1 MLLKLTA
8 KVLLT
13 TLSINTLKNPAVRRF
28 VVRFYLPIG
37 RLAPISLTM
46 MAAVS
51 ALLVNGLTPVLAAE
65 PSQGADSAALS
76 TSTAS
81 ISPAKLALLKELCDL
96 LAPGKNA
103 EESLNVTFAQQE
115 KQLSTILN
123 AMSARGPAGATAEEG
138 QKLKEAIISRQMK
151 ILKRTQELFREKIDL
166 NSLCNTIYVSI
177 YNKHFD
183 EKQLKDLIS
192 FYKSPTGSHFREVQT
207 AIVDEAMAMTSRDIQ
222 SKIIA
227 ISKQVE
233 SELRPEVIAPAGAAP
248 AAPQSGDKAKPDNTT
263 DKK

>member
-1 MLLKLTA
+1 M
-8 KVLLT
+8 
-13 TLSINTLKNPAVRRF
+13 
-28 VVRFYLPIG
+28 RFYIPSW
-37 RLAPISLTM
+37 SLFARTLGLCSVI
-46 MAAVS
+46 AFTFANS
-51 ALLVNGLTPVLAAE
+51 ANIVLAAT
-65 PSQGADSAALS
+65 PQDAGDSAALS
-76 TSTAS
+76 TSTVD
-81 ISPAKLALLKELCDL
+81 ISPAKLALLKELCEL

-115 KQLSTILN
+115 RQMTAIFN
-123 AMSARGPAGATAEEG
+123 AMAGSRGPAGASAEEA
-138 QKLKEAIISRQMK
+138 QRAKEALISRQMK
-151 ILKRTQELFREKIDL
+151 ILKRTQQLFREKIDL
-166 NSLCNTIYVSI
+166 NSLCNTIYISI

-183 EKQLKDLIS
+183 EKQLKDLIA

-233 SELRPEVIAPAGAAP
+233 AELRPEVSP
-248 AAPQSGDKAKPDNTT
+248 AAPVTPPSGDKVAPVQDK

>member
-1 MLLKLTA
+1 MRFYIPSGSLSA
-8 KVLLT
+8 R
-13 TLSINTLKNPAVRRF
+13 TLSLFSVMALTFANSSNTA
-28 VVRFYLPIG
+28 
-37 RLAPISLTM
+37 LAAKPQ
-46 MAAVS
+46 
-51 ALLVNGLTPVLAAE
+51 VNGE
-65 PSQGADSAALS
+65 SAVLS
-76 TSTAS
+76 TSTVD
-81 ISPAKLALLKELCDL
+81 ISPAKLALLNELCQL

-115 KQLSTILN
+115 KQMTAIFN
-123 AMSARGPAGATAEEG
+123 AMVGSRGPAGASAEEV
-138 QKLKEAIISRQMK
+138 QKAKEAKEALISRQLK
-151 ILKRTQELFREKIDL
+151 ILKRTQQLFREKIDL
-166 NSLCNTIYVSI
+166 NSLCNAIYISI

-183 EKQLKDLIS
+183 EKQLKDLIT

-233 SELRPEVIAPAGAAP
+233 AELRTEVAP
-248 AAPQSGDKAKPDNTT
+248 AAPVTPPTADKVAPDQNK

>member
-1 MLLKLTA
+1 M
-8 KVLLT
+8 
-13 TLSINTLKNPAVRRF
+13 
-28 VVRFYLPIG
+28 RFYTPSGSLFARTLG
-37 RLAPISLTM
+37 LISV
-46 MAAVS
+46 MAFTFANS
-51 ALLVNGLTPVLAAE
+51 ANTVLAAT
-65 PSQGADSAALS
+65 PQDAGDSAALS
-76 TSTAS
+76 TSTVD
-81 ISPAKLALLKELCDL
+81 IPPAKLALLKELCEL

-115 KQLSTILN
+115 KQMTAIFN
-123 AMSARGPAGATAEEG
+123 AMAGSRGPAGASAEEA
-138 QKLKEAIISRQMK
+138 QRVKEALISRQMK
-151 ILKRTQELFREKIDL
+151 ILKRTQQLFREKIDL
-166 NSLCNTIYVSI
+166 NSLCNTIYISI

-183 EKQLKDLIS
+183 VKQLKDLIA

-233 SELRPEVIAPAGAAP
+233 AELRPEFSPVAPATPPSTEKVVPGP
-248 AAPQSGDKAKPDNTT
+248 DK

>member
-1 MLLKLTA
+1 MRFYTPSGSLFARTLG
-8 KVLLT
+8 LLT
-13 TLSINTLKNPAVRRF
+13 VIAFTFANSSNA
-28 VVRFYLPIG
+28 
-37 RLAPISLTM
+37 
-46 MAAVS
+46 
-51 ALLVNGLTPVLAAE
+51 VLAAT
-65 PSQGADSAALS
+65 PQDAGDSAALS
-76 TSTAS
+76 TSTVD

-115 KQLSTILN
+115 KQMTAIFN
-123 AMSARGPAGATAEEG
+123 AMAGARVPAGASAEEV
-138 QKLKEAIISRQMK
+138 QKAKEVKEALISRQMK
-151 ILKRTQELFREKIDL
+151 ILKRTQQLFREKIDL

-183 EKQLKDLIS
+183 DKQLKDLIT
-192 FYKSPTGSHFREVQT
+192 FYKSPTGTHFREVQT
-207 AIVDEAMAMTSRDIQ
+207 AIVDEAMAMTNRDIQ

-233 SELRPEVIAPAGAAP
+233 AELRAEVTP
-248 AAPQSGDKAKPDNTT
+248 AAPVTPPSADKVAPGQVK

>member
-1 MLLKLTA
+1 M
-8 KVLLT
+8 
-13 TLSINTLKNPAVRRF
+13 
-28 VVRFYLPIG
+28 RFYTPSGSLSARTLGLITV
-37 RLAPISLTM
+37 ISITFANSLNT
-46 MAAVS
+46 
-51 ALLVNGLTPVLAAE
+51 VLAAT
-65 PSQGADSAALS
+65 PQDAGDSAALS
-76 TSTAS
+76 TSTVD
-81 ISPAKLALLKELCDL
+81 IPPAKLALLKELCDL

-115 KQLSTILN
+115 KQMTAIFN
-123 AMSARGPAGATAEEG
+123 ALASSRGPAGASAEEG
-138 QKLKEAIISRQMK
+138 QRVKEALINRQMK
-151 ILKRTQELFREKIDL
+151 ILKRTQQLFREKIDL
-166 NSLCNTIYVSI
+166 NSLCNTIYISI

-183 EKQLKDLIS
+183 VKQLKDLIA

-233 SELRPEVIAPAGAAP
+233 AELRTEASP
-248 AAPQSGDKAKPDNTT
+248 AAPVAPPSGDKVAPAQDK